1 MSQPRHA
8 SGPSVRRRDLRATG
22 GRSTPATAPTA
33 KRTSS
38 GTARHAGTKAR
49 HRLRTVAVAIVGVLA
64 FTATAGV
71 ATYNTLQGDVDALDV
86 GDLIPGGEGETTAPP
101 TDPNA
106 GTPLNILIIGS
117 DSRAD
122 GGVDD
127 GFTSALAD
135 THIVAHISA
144 DRSRVELVSI
154 PRDTMVDIPEC
165 PTSSGTTVYAR
176 FGMYNSAFAEAFVA
190 GGDTRSAVACDVN
203 LAQSVTGLTIDGW
216 VLVEM
221 GGFIDM
227 VDALGGVDICIPEP
241 IYAPKANLDLEA
253 GQQTLNGEDALGY
266 ARARSGDGLSGSDP
280 DRIERQQHLMSAM
293 VDEVLS
299 RNVLTDGPALY
310 KMLRAALNSLTMS
323 SNLASLNDMAG
334 LALSLRSLDM
344 ADVTFM
350 TTPYA
355 AYEPDPNRLV
365 FTSEVDAIWER
376 MAADEPIIQ
385 DEPESDEP
393 STDEATGEESATDA
407 ESPTDDP
414 TTDEPT
420 PDTSDDAATDNTDGS
435 SAGYLTPVC

>member
-1 MSQPRHA
+1 MARSGSGTPRHA
-8 SGPSVRRRDLRATG
+8 GSR
-22 GRSTPATAPTA
+22 
-33 KRTSS
+33 
-38 GTARHAGTKAR
+38 AR
-49 HRLRTVAVAIVGVLA
+49 HRLRTAAVAIVGLLA
-64 FTATAGV
+64 FSGTAVA
-71 ATYNTLQGDVDALDV
+71 ATYNQLQGEVDALDV
-86 GDLIPGGEGETTAPP
+86 GELIDPPEGADATTAPP
-101 TDPNA
+101 VDPNA

-122 GGVDD
+122 GAVNDSFD
-127 GFTSALAD
+127 SVLAD

-154 PRDTMVDIPEC
+154 PRDVMVDIPQC
-165 PTSSGTTVYAR
+165 RTTSGTTVYAR

-190 GGDTRSAVACDVN
+190 GGDKESAIACDIN

-221 GGFIDM
+221 GGFVKM

-241 IYAPKANLDLEA
+241 ISAPKANLELEA

-310 KMLRAALNSLTMS
+310 QMLRAALGSLTMS

-334 LALSLRSLDM
+334 LALSLRSLDL
-344 ADVTFM
+344 DNVTFM
-350 TTPYA
+350 TTPFAEYA
-355 AYEPDPNRLV
+355 PDPNRLV
-365 FTSEVDAIWER
+365 FTSEVEVIWER
-376 MAADEPIIQ
+376 MAADEPIVQ
-385 DEPESDEP
+385 VEEEPEAATDGGETTTDTETTDEPSSDEP
-393 STDEATGEESATDA
+393 STE
-407 ESPTDDP
+407 P
-414 TTDEPT
+414 TTED
-420 PDTSDDAATDNTDGS
+420 SGAA
-435 SAGYLTPVC
+435 SAGDLNPVC